1 MKKENKINQ
10 PTTHICINKSRLKV
24 YNNTGDMPTYYL
36 QSGTEFQIELFNPTT
51 DVILAKIILN
61 GKPISQGGLVLNP
74 AQRVF
79 LDRYLDVAKK
89 FLFDTY
95 EVSNTEEVKKAIE
108 NNGDFKVEFY
118 KERTP
123 LNFNPNNGTLNLS
136 SFNRPSINTTERD
149 RCCSTGFGGTYN
161 TNSLGSSTLSKGDNT
176 SFTNGTTALYSSSVD
191 LDSKNIPTLD
201 FMDASAT
208 LSMDAPKQSKF
219 IRSLKSRSK
228 SIETGRV
235 EQGSVSNQKVVTVD
249 KTFEYLAF
257 HTIEY
262 KMLPI
267 SQKINTV
274 EDIQV
279 KVYCTNCGSK
289 LGKTH
294 RFCASCGT
302 KA

>member
-1 MKKENKINQ
+1 MYKFFFKTNGVPSV
-10 PTTHICINKSRLKV
+10 PTANIAVNKSRLKV
-24 YNNTGDMPTYYL
+24 YNNTSDMPTYYL

-118 KERTP
+118 RERVP
-123 LNFNPNNGTLNLS
+123 NYFNSNPNIILYGSTSREFSGALN
-136 SFNRPSINTTERD
+136 NT
-149 RCCSTGFGGTYN
+149 GGY
-161 TNSLGSSTLSKGDNT
+161 SSTQINGITTNFTNT
-176 SFTNGTTALYSSSVD
+176 SGGYTPNAFYSSSVN
-191 LDSKNIPTLD
+191 LDKKEVTLD
-201 FMDASAT
+201 YMDTST
-208 LSMDAPKQSKF
+208 TVSMDTPDVTKT
-219 IRSLKSRSK
+219 LKSRSK

-235 EQGSVSNQKVVTVD
+235 DKGSHSNQNVVTVD

-257 HTIEY
+257 HSIEY

-279 KVYCTNCGSK
+279 KVYCTNCGCK